1 MKRSIKIL
9 IVLPIFAV
17 VVYFVIVFINS
28 FIIPPP
34 SEPLKFS
41 IINKDNTTHN
51 IYVEVVNE
59 YRTVIFAE
67 EYEINPSEKIVT
79 PIITKTKGRYLI
91 RVTMDGTI
99 VKENYVS
106 VASGHGAFSITILP
120 KGRISID
127 QAVI

>member
-1 MKRSIKIL
+1 M
-9 IVLPIFAV
+9 
-17 VVYFVIVFINS
+17 
-28 FIIPPP
+28 
-34 SEPLKFS
+34 
-41 IINKDNTTHN
+41 
-51 IYVEVVNE
+51 
-59 YRTVIFAE
+59 
-67 EYEINPSEKIVT
+67 T

-120 KGRISID
+120 KERISID